1 VQCLEPWIS
10 AMLFSLY
17 LRVLS
22 ADAAVVE
29 MGVKYRK

>member
-1 VQCLEPWIS
+1 
-10 AMLFSLY
+10 MLFSLY